1 MDNNS
6 IINILP
12 EFVANQIAA
21 GEVVNRPASAVKELL
36 ENAVDAGATEIELH
50 TVDAGKTLIQVID
63 NGCGM
68 NAEDAQRCFLPHAT
82 SKLSSADDLHHI
94 RTMGFRGEALASIA
108 AVAQVE
114 LHTRQKD
121 SELGTKILIEGGK
134 VLSEEA
140 FACPPGSCFMVKN
153 LYFNTPA
160 RRQFLKSE
168 EVEYRYIEEEFNRIA
183 LAHPEICFSFY
194 RNNQKIYFLESG
206 NLKKRIV
213 QLMGKAFESRI
224 LKVSEFLPDI
234 QLSGY
239 ICSPEYSVKGRSK
252 QYLFVNRRHVR
263 HAGLSNAVE
272 KAYIGL
278 LPDGKSPA
286 FFLFLEIP
294 PENIDVNIHP
304 TKTEIRFK
312 DEKLLY
318 GLMLSAI
325 KHALGINQMRDT
337 LDFESSQALPY
348 SYRPKG
354 YVPPVPKVS
363 LHDGY
368 NPFENKTFPK
378 SKEINETGRSSHASL
393 NQNCSSPNDS
403 GARTTMHAAG
413 FPVSKQNEAYRQ
425 AYAENFALMQE
436 NMQNRPEP
444 DQLCIGCFKENEAE
458 LEKALQEAD
467 DTASPN
473 NTDKAGMSI
482 TNNSSLPENQSDS
495 STEEPE
501 RIRIFQIFNSYIVT
515 PLRSGIAIIDQEAA
529 SERVI
534 YNDFSAYKEGTAPSQ
549 STLFPQT
556 IELSAADSELLQE
569 MRNDLNAL
577 GWSIEWLG
585 GHSFMVNAMPVGVQ
599 ESRVQ
604 ELLENLMISYTQQ
617 LLHAKGGRW
626 ENIAVALARQLAV
639 KRGTPLSEKEI
650 CYLASRLFSGIQPEF
665 SPSGK
670 KVFRILSE
678 KELDSLFGTA

>member
-1 MDNNS
+1 MDSNS

-50 TVDAGKTLIQVID
+50 TVDAGRTLIQVVD

-82 SKLSSADDLHHI
+82 SKLGSTEDLHHI

-114 LHTRQKD
+114 LRTRQKD

-134 VLSEEA
+134 IIAKEA

-183 LAHPEICFSFY
+183 LAHPEICFSLY

-213 QLMGKAFESRI
+213 QLMGKAFEGRI
-224 LKVSEFLPDI
+224 VKVSESMPDI
-234 QLSGY
+234 QLGGY
-239 ICSPEYSVKGRSK
+239 LCSPDYSVKGRSR

-263 HAGLSNAVE
+263 HAGLANAVE
-272 KAYIGL
+272 KAYQGL
-278 LPDGKSPA
+278 LPEGKNPA
-286 FFLFLEIP
+286 FFLFLEVP
-294 PENIDVNIHP
+294 PESIDVNIHP

-312 DEKLLY
+312 DEKMLY
-318 GLMLSAI
+318 GLMLSAA

-363 LHDGY
+363 LHEGY
-368 NPFENKTFPK
+368 NPFENNTAGAGNGNRPGLGANHSGTEGSGNSK
-378 SKEINETGRSSHASL
+378 SETGIPA
-393 NQNCSSPNDS
+393 
-403 GARTTMHAAG
+403 
-413 FPVSKQNEAYRQ
+413 SKQNEAYRQ
-425 AYAENFALMQE
+425 AYAANFALMQE
-436 NMQNRPEP
+436 DMQNRTEP
-444 DQLCIGCFKENEAE
+444 DQLCLDCFKENEAE
-458 LEKALQEAD
+458 LGKALLEEENITGDTGNTSHAD
-467 DTASPN
+467 KTNGPDCPNDTSN
-473 NTDKAGMSI
+473 GRN
-482 TNNSSLPENQSDS
+482 
-495 STEEPE
+495 E

-529 SERVI
+529 SERII
-534 YNDFSAYKEGTAPSQ
+534 YNDYSMHKDNVHSQ

-556 IELSAADSELLQE
+556 VELSTADSELLQE

-585 GHSFMVNAMPVGVQ
+585 GNSFMVNAMPSGMQ

-604 ELLENLMISYTQQ
+604 ELLENLIVSYTQQ
-617 LLHAKGGRW
+617 LIHAKGNRW
-626 ENIAVALARQLAV
+626 ENIATALARQLAV
-639 KRGTPLSEKEI
+639 KRGTPLPEEDI
-650 CYLASRLFSGIQPEF
+650 CYIASRLFSGPMPEI

-670 KVFRILSE
+670 RVFRILSE
-678 KELDSLFGTA
+678 KELAGFFETH

>member
-1 MDNNS
+1 MDSNS

-50 TVDAGKTLIQVID
+50 TVDAGRTLIQVVD

-82 SKLSSADDLHHI
+82 SKLGSTEDLHHI

-114 LHTRQKD
+114 LRTRQKD

-134 VLSEEA
+134 IIAKEA

-183 LAHPEICFSFY
+183 LAHPEICFSLY

-272 KAYIGL
+272 KAYQGL
-278 LPDGKSPA
+278 IPEGKNPA
-286 FFLFLEIP
+286 FFLFLEVP
-294 PENIDVNIHP
+294 PESIDVNIHP

-312 DEKLLY
+312 DEKMLY

-325 KHALGINQMRDT
+325 KHALGLNQMRDS

-348 SYRPKG
+348 SYKPQG

-363 LHDGY
+363 LHEGY
-368 NPFENKTFPK
+368 NPFENNSAEAGNGNRPDFGANPSGMERGGN
-378 SKEINETGRSSHASL
+378 SKPEAGIPASR
-393 NQNCSSPNDS
+393 QND
-403 GARTTMHAAG
+403 
-413 FPVSKQNEAYRQ
+413 AYRQ
-425 AYAENFALMQE
+425 AYAANFALMQE
-436 NMQNRPEP
+436 NLQAVSMQASSAPN
-444 DQLCIGCFKENEAE
+444 QLCMDCCKENEAE
-458 LEKALQEAD
+458 IEQALIEGEDLPKRSGSIENKGRDLAD
-467 DTASPN
+467 IPESSDR
-473 NTDKAGMSI
+473 
-482 TNNSSLPENQSDS
+482 TNNSPNEKEKQV
-495 STEEPE
+495 
-501 RIRIFQIFNSYIVT
+501 RIFQIFDSYIVT

-529 SERVI
+529 SERII
-534 YNDFSAYKEGTAPSQ
+534 YNDYLSHKEGSVHSQ

-556 IELSAADSELLQE
+556 VEFSAADSELLQE
-569 MRNDLNAL
+569 MRNDLNSL

-585 GHSFMVNAMPVGVQ
+585 GNSFMVNAMPAGVQ

-604 ELLENLMISYTQQ
+604 ELLENLIVSYTQQ

-626 ENIAVALARQLAV
+626 ENIATALARQLAV
-639 KRGTPLSEKEI
+639 KHGTPLPAEELYYI
-650 CYLASRLFSGIQPEF
+650 ASRLFSGIQPEI

-670 KVFRILSE
+670 KVFKILSE
-678 KELDSLFGTA
+678 KEVNGFFGID